1 MMSKQ
6 QSLEKTDKYSIN
18 GYGGLEAW
26 AALSLTHPKFGQVPG
41 KQFLRSELGL
51 SGIEVSLNSIA
62 PGKGIPFLHA
72 HRQNEELYLFL
83 SGRGQMLLDEDIV
96 EVSAGTAVRVAPPVL
111 RTWRNTGEEPL
122 VCICIQARE
131 GSLQQATSTD
141 GFMGESAP
149 KWPTE

>member
-1 MMSKQ
+1 MTKLE
-6 QSLEKTDKYSIN
+6 SLEKTDKYQIK

-26 AALSLTHPKFGQVPG
+26 AALSLAHPKFGRVPG

-51 SGIEVSLNSIA
+51 SGIEVSLNSLA

-83 SGRGQMLLDEDIV
+83 SGSGQMLLDDDVV

-111 RTWRNTGEEPL
+111 RTWRNTGDAPL

-131 GSLQQATSTD
+131 GSLLQATSTD
-141 GFMGESAP
+141 GFMSESAP
-149 KWPTE
+149 QWPAD